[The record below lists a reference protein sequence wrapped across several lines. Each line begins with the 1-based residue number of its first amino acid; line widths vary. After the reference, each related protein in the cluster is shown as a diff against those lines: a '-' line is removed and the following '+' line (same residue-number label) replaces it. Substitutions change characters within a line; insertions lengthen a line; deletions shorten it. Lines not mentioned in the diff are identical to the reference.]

1 MVIFHSYGSLPEGSL
16 KGPILRSPI
25 LRKPNLR
32 PGFVALEISTSEEVA
47 QIVVGLEA
55 FELSFHPGGDALR
68 SLGARPRSGQKL
80 ARCEAQQRSCQ
91 GELLWIII
99 DPDDGN
105 TLEWCG
111 WVVQSCVQSHWTL
124 RKEHSNYTKEDS
136 PKLITGQIF
145 HKQKGSFQ
153 QVSNLWCR
161 PDGPQLDFQDHGI
174 LNIQPTLTSHV

>member
-1 MVIFHSYGSLPEGSL
+1 MVIFHSYVSLPEGSL
-16 KGPILRSPI
+16 KGPILRNPI
-25 LRKPNLR
+25 LRKPNLG

-80 ARCEAQQRSCQ
+80 ARCEPQQRSCQ

-111 WVVQSCVQSHWTL
+111 SFNPVFNLTERSEKNIQIIL
-124 RKEHSNYTKEDS
+124 RKIPQNSS
-136 PKLITGQIF
+136 PVKSSTSKREVSSKSAIFDAGRMGPSWTSRITGF
-145 HKQKGSFQ
+145 
-153 QVSNLWCR
+153 
-161 PDGPQLDFQDHGI
+161 
-174 LNIQPTLTSHV
+174 